1 MGGKRRDRL
10 RKPGRRKPFKDP
22 KPLILIVC
30 EGEKTEPQYL
40 DGFAK
45 ACKNPRVRLQIHDE
59 TGVPKTLVQLAKVA
73 KFEADAQAKREGDAN
88 LRIDAIW
95 CVFDVDDHPDIPAAI
110 TMAADNGIE
119 LAVSSP
125 CIEIWLILHFR
136 ESPGGMH
143 RHKLQKLMKK
153 HISDYDKRV
162 DYADYEKCY
171 LDAVR
176 RASKLAEQAQ
186 LVGDPLYNP
195 STGVYRLT
203 ELIRGG

>member
-10 RKPGRRKPFKDP
+10 RRPARRKPFKDA

-30 EGEKTEPQYL
+30 EGENTEPQYL
-40 DGFAK
+40 GGFAK

-59 TGVPKTLVQLAKVA
+59 TGVPKTLVQFAKDA
-73 KFEADAQAKREGDAN
+73 KSEADAQAKREGDAN

-95 CVFDVDDHPDIPAAI
+95 CVFDVDEHPDIPDAM

-119 LAVSSP
+119 LAISSP
-125 CIEIWLILHFR
+125 CIELWLILHFQD
-136 ESPGGMH
+136 SPGGMH

-153 HISDYDKRV
+153 HIADYDKRV
-162 DYADYEKCY
+162 DYSDYEIGYPK
-171 LDAVR
+171 AVR
-176 RASKLAEQAQ
+176 RAIQLAEQAQ
-186 LVGDPLYNP
+186 RVGNPLYNP
-195 STGVYRLT
+195 STGVHRLT